1 MTSTISAA
9 AATAVLC
16 LLATG
21 CQTVRE
27 ASLPDAKTQSYALK
41 AENPARAAKPASA
54 PAGDKRPYASLVA
67 AHAKANGVPLDL
79 AHAVIFSESTY
90 NARARGAAGEI
101 GLMQLRPAT
110 ARMMGYSGSASG
122 LYDPSTNI
130 KYGMKY
136 LGGAHKLAGG
146 STCGTIL
153 RYNAGHG
160 ARSMN
165 PVSRAYCN
173 KVSKLLAK

>member
-1 MTSTISAA
+1 MTRTISGLAA
-9 AATAVLC
+9 AAVLC
-16 LLATG
+16 LFAAG
-21 CQTVRE
+21 CETTT
-27 ASLPDAKTQSYALK
+27 AAKLPDTKAQTFALK
-41 AENPARAAKPASA
+41 PGNPARTATDAAA
-54 PAGDKRPYASLVA
+54 DKRPYAALVA
-67 AHAKANGVPLDL
+67 AHAKANGVPVDL

-90 NARARGAAGEI
+90 NAKARGAAGEI

-136 LGGAHKLAGG
+136 LGTAHKLAGG

-153 RYNAGHG
+153 KYNAGHG

-165 PVSRAYCN
+165 PVSKAYCA
-173 KVSKLLAK
+173 KVTKLLAR